1 MKVENQVRR
10 TERGW
15 AGHFCCAD
23 RCLFRLNTLLE
34 CDGQKVVISTVG
46 RMLANP
52 NDKEFTPIGAFG
64 RHFETRVWMAQED
77 DKYNDIDVD
86 KPVNF
91 ESECNLL
98 APDMEIEA
106 NEMHETVVNEITG
119 YLLAGTLKYGE
130 EYL

>member
-1 MKVENQVRR
+1 MENPVKR

-15 AGHFCCAD
+15 TGHFCCAD
-23 RCLFRLNTLLE
+23 RCLFRRNTLLE
-34 CDGQKVVISTVG
+34 YNGLKVVISTVG

-86 KPVNF
+86 KPVSF
-91 ESECNLL
+91 ESECDLPE
-98 APDMEIEA
+98 PDMELEA
-106 NEMHETVVNEITG
+106 NEMHENVVNEITG
-119 YLLAGTLKYGE
+119 YLLAGTLKY
-130 EYL
+130 

>member
-1 MKVENQVRR
+1 MENQIKR

-15 AGHFCCAD
+15 PGHFCLSD
-23 RCLFRLNTLLE
+23 RCLFRRNTLLE
-34 CDGQKVVISTVG
+34 YDGLKVVVSTVG

-52 NDKEFTPIGAFG
+52 NDKEFTSIGAFN
-64 RHFETRVWMAQED
+64 RHFETRVWIAQEN
-77 DKYNDIDVD
+77 DKYNDIDVE
-86 KPVNF
+86 KPVSF

-98 APDMEIEA
+98 APDMELEA
-106 NEMHETVVNEITG
+106 NEMHENVVKEITG

>member
-1 MKVENQVRR
+1 MF
-10 TERGW
+10 
-15 AGHFCCAD
+15 H
-23 RCLFRLNTLLE
+23 LNTLLE

-52 NDKEFTPIGAFG
+52 NDKEFTPIGAFN
-64 RHFETRVWMAQED
+64 RHFETRVWMAREN

-86 KPVNF
+86 KPVSF

-98 APDMEIEA
+98 APDMELEA
-106 NEMHETVVNEITG
+106 NEMHENVVKEITE